1 MMQTYTITIDTREK
15 SGVVKP
21 VRRKVKGYILDHCDN
36 LLAVHERDKD
46 QDDYK
51 QRPWSITH
59 LPTGLRV
66 CVCRSE
72 RMARFIATQL
82 HYAVGKRALELT
94 DKDDVVEAF
103 EKAAPCVHL
112 YVMEASRGKG
122 LLTYQ
127 EFARDNAAEIAE
139 KHKPYLKLL
148 RKRRKEAQCR
158 KTKSRSRSSSM

>member
-1 MMQTYTITIDTREK
+1 MQTFTIMGWTKKGRPK
-15 SGVVKP
+15 KL
-21 VRRKVKGYILDHCDN
+21 RVKGFILEHCDS
-36 LLAVHERDKD
+36 LLAVHEQDKD
-46 QDDYK
+46 QNDCM

-66 CVCRSE
+66 CFCRSE

-94 DKDDVVEAF
+94 DKYDVAEAF

-127 EFARDNAAEIAE
+127 EFARDNAAEIAQ

-158 KTKSRSRSSSM
+158 KTKSR